1 MLPNW
6 RGACA
11 SRGAAWGIEAR
22 CLTAAEF
29 GRYLCEH
36 SFSCSRSF
44 GGCLARPILR
54 LSPET
59 ASRIAAGEVIERPL
73 SALKEVLENAI
84 DAGARAV
91 EVRVEKSLDHQFT
104 VADDGTGIAA
114 DELELALERHAT
126 SKLTA
131 LDDLDQLATLGF
143 RGEALPSIAAVSRMR
158 ITSRTAGQEAATF
171 VAVEGGVL
179 VEKGAAARAPGT
191 SVEVRE
197 LFYNTPARRKFLHSS
212 GGELRAAIRM
222 IESYALARPQTSF
235 RLVVDQKDRFD
246 WGAVATQRERAAQ
259 IWGQRHADQLLEARG
274 ERAGMRLT
282 VLLGLPEHA
291 RSTRE
296 GQVFLV
302 NGRWVQSPAL
312 SQALRHAYGNLLP
325 GGRFPTAVVW
335 LDVPAERLDVNVHP
349 TKREVRFADDD
360 MVFSFVAGTSAQP
373 LSSIYPPFTVVPGRQ
388 GPDDA
393 LPAWAD
399 LVREHPPV
407 DESQLGL
414 ALPAPTANEARTGSG
429 AAGSASAS
437 VPARAFAPEPELW
450 QLHRTYILAP
460 VRGGLVIVDQHAAHE
475 RILYEEARARLEGQQ
490 GTAQGLLFPSLVDL
504 SRAQFDLL
512 LEVGPHLRQL
522 GWDLS
527 PLSAPTVVI
536 QGVPSGLRVENPGQL
551 LQDVL
556 DGIGEGVPTAQDSLV
571 ERLACSHACH
581 AAWRAGDALSSE
593 EMRALVDKL
602 FATSR
607 PHGDPHGRPTFVRL
621 DLEELHRRFGRS

>member
-1 MLPNW
+1 M
-6 RGACA
+6 
-11 SRGAAWGIEAR
+11 
-22 CLTAAEF
+22 
-29 GRYLCEH
+29 
-36 SFSCSRSF
+36 
-44 GGCLARPILR
+44 ARPILR

-73 SALKEVLENAI
+73 SALKEVLENAL

-91 EVRVEKSLDHQFT
+91 EVRVDKALDHGFL
-104 VADDGTGIAA
+104 VADDGGGIAPG
-114 DELELALERHAT
+114 DLELALERHAT
-126 SKLTA
+126 SKLKS
-131 LDDLDQLATLGF
+131 LDDLDLLATLGF
-143 RGEALPSIAAVSRMR
+143 RGEALPSIAAVSRLR
-158 ITSRTAGQEAATF
+158 ITSRPQGEDAASF
-171 VAVEGGVL
+171 VAVEGGEVR
-179 VEKGAAARAPGT
+179 ERGAAARAFGT
-191 SVEVRE
+191 TVEVRD
-197 LFYNTPARRKFLHSS
+197 LFFNTPARRKFLHSP

-222 IESYALARPQTSF
+222 IESYALSLPETAF
-235 RLVVDQKDRFD
+235 RLVVDQKERFD
-246 WGAVATQRERAAQ
+246 WAAVGSQRERAAQ
-259 IWGQRHADQLLEARG
+259 IWGQRHAEQLLEAHG
-274 ERAGMRLT
+274 ERAGMRLS

-325 GGRFPTAVVW
+325 GGRFPSAVVW
-335 LDVPAERLDVNVHP
+335 LDVPADRLDVNVHP

-360 MVFSFVAGTSAQP
+360 TVFSFVAGTAAQP
-373 LSSIYPPFTVVPGRQ
+373 LTRIYPPFTVVPGRQ
-388 GPDDA
+388 GADDP

-399 LVREHPPV
+399 RVREQPVV

-414 ALPAPTANEARTGSG
+414 ALPAAPAAAPGAPG
-429 AAGSASAS
+429 AAPAEAPASAPR
-437 VPARAFAPEPELW
+437 PAAPEPELW

-490 GTAQGLLFPSLVDL
+490 GTAQGLLFPVLVDL
-504 SRAQFDLL
+504 SRAQFELL

-536 QGVPSGLRVENPGQL
+536 NGVPSGLRVENPGLL

-581 AAWRAGDALSSE
+581 AAWRAGDTLSRE